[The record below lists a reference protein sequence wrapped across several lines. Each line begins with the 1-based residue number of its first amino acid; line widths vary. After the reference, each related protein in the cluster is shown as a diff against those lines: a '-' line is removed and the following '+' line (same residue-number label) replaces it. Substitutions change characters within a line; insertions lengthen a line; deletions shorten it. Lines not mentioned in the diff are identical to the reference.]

1 MSTIGKLFGR
11 SPFGQI
17 QTHMEHVVKCVEKMI
32 EAVNLMSQGEFE
44 KLDEMA
50 YEVSRLEH
58 HADQLKSDIR
68 NQLLRRFFMPIQPS
82 EVLEILSLQDS
93 LADTAEDVCKVMT
106 LKKLP
111 FPDGMREDF
120 DEFVRLNHKAFQG
133 VATIMTE
140 LDELIESGF
149 GGAEGERIRSM
160 AHEVAVAE
168 HQADVVQLKLL
179 KTLYAN
185 DAEMSVGQFHLW
197 MRLTRV
203 LSGISNV
210 SENLANRVLK
220 TLSIK

>member
-17 QTHMEHVVKCVEKMI
+17 QTHMKQVTKCVEKMV
-32 EAVNLMSQGEFE
+32 EAVEAMTAGEYSQLEE
-44 KLDEMA
+44 LA

-58 HADQLKSDIR
+58 QADQIKSDIR
-68 NQLLRRFFMPIQPS
+68 NQLLRRFFMPIAPS

-106 LKKLP
+106 FKELP
-111 FPDGMREDF
+111 FPDGLREDF
-120 DEFVRLNHKAFQG
+120 GEFVNLNFNAFKG
-133 VATIMTE
+133 VAAIISE

-160 AHEVAVAE
+160 AYDVSLAE
-168 HQADVVQLKLL
+168 HQVDVVQLKML
-179 KTLYAN
+179 KTIYAN
-185 DAEMSVGQFHLW
+185 DATMSVGQFHLW
-197 MRLTRV
+197 MRLTRL
-203 LSGISNV
+203 LSKISNV

-220 TLSIK
+220 TLSVK